1 MLDKE
6 QPIDTS
12 LGIYNPGN
20 LPPETLLQEFIAR
33 RHQLDKALSSIRESQ
48 AGHTPQHLLIL
59 GPRGIGK
66 TMFLLALAY
75 SIEKDPALNQ
85 EWLPVV
91 FPEESYSIGDLA
103 DFWLFATET
112 LLHKIDRSSAS
123 TEVEQLRE
131 LNPPDIEEQAQR
143 LFLKYLSESGKRA
156 FLVIENLDEFFASVA
171 DEDEQHRLRAF
182 LMESDRL
189 LFAASA
195 ASYFKSSGDID
206 LPFYDFFRIFRLE
219 RFDRDEMLAVLHKLA
234 ETRKDKHVLQTLSEQ
249 PERIDSL
256 RVLTGGNPRLI
267 KMIYRLLQEGGTGT
281 AQRDLDRLLEDCTP
295 YFKHRIEE
303 LKTEE
308 RRVFDHVARHWDP
321 VAVGDIQSALRR
333 KSNQVSTYLNRLIDK
348 GFIEEAEGS
357 TPKRKSY
364 QVAERFYNIYYL
376 MRFSRSGRQ
385 RLTWLVQAMRILYS
399 ESDFRKWTQETLQAW
414 EDTSDTNQRE
424 NRAAFFHSLSHAAE
438 SRELRSEIINQAVE
452 TAWNEDQLQCLNHLV
467 DTQLAHET
475 LGSQFE
481 LIDFFAQLPNVEK
494 EKLGYEPRSA
504 AWWYNL
510 TWPLKD
516 KRQFLLAEKAYRTA
530 IKLDPK
536 FAYPWNGLGNLLQ
549 DHLQRFDDAED
560 AYRTAIQLDPKG
572 AYPHAGLSD
581 LLQKQSRNQEA
592 KEAALQGAILG
603 PQINWP
609 RYQFLEVCADDPSP
623 WQSLLPHLLKQLTCA
638 NKSELLEFIIRGLTF
653 LLSSKHLSSQEV
665 SQLILEHK
673 AQEPL
678 SEILLALQSLDDPAL
693 LTKASPERQAF
704 AKDFLKKITL
714 LK

>member
-6 QPIDTS
+6 QPIDAS

-256 RVLTGGNPRLI
+256 RILTGGNPRLI

-399 ESDFRKWTQETLQAW
+399 ESDFRRWTQETLQAW
-414 EDTSDTNQRE
+414 KDTSDTNQRE

-475 LGSQFE
+475 LGTQFE

-510 TWPLKD
+510 TWPLED
-516 KRQFLLAEKAYRTA
+516 KRQLLLAEKAYRTA
-530 IKLDPK
+530 IQLDPK
-536 FAYPWNGLGNLLQ
+536 FADPWSGLGNLLQ

-560 AYRTAIQLDPKG
+560 AYRTAIQLDPKF
-572 AYPHAGLSD
+572 ASPHAGLSY
-581 LLQKQSRNQEA
+581 LLQKQNRNQEA
-592 KEAALQGAILG
+592 KEAALQGVILG
-603 PQINWP
+603 PQIGWP
-609 RYQFLEVCADDPSP
+609 RYQFLEVCADDPSS
-623 WQSLLPHLLKQLTCA
+623 WQSLIPHLLEQLTST
-638 NKSELLEFIIRGLTF
+638 KSELLEFTIRGLTF
-653 LLSSKHLSSQEV
+653 LLSNKHLSSQEA
-665 SQLILEHK
+665 SQLILEHE

-678 SEILLALQSLDDPAL
+678 SEILLALQSIDDPAL

-704 AKDFLKKITL
+704 VKDFLKKVEP